1 MNLTPWQKT
10 VAVDTH
16 RFRVLNCGRR
26 AGKTVLACE
35 EILGVALAKKDRRIS
50 YFAPTREDA
59 RDIMWS
65 MLIKRCEPITT
76 YKNDSRLEIK
86 VKTQDGGESM
96 IVLYGWESVQE
107 RGKGRGLSNDF
118 IVLDEVSSMRN
129 FWVGWNEVLSPT
141 LIDRKGS
148 ALFISTPKGF
158 NHFYDLYNFQ
168 EKDDNYKSFHFTS
181 YDNPHIP
188 KEEIEREKKSKPEDI
203 FAQEYMADFRKSTGL
218 VYKEFDRSKHVYK
231 DNDRDD
237 GFTSN
242 SRTIEKLVGIDW
254 GFTNPAA
261 IYLIERSADN
271 NFYIS
276 KEYYKSQKTTPELIE
291 YIGTLGGN
299 KFYPDPAEPDRN
311 EELRRAGLIPRDVS
325 KDIEAGINAVRE
337 LLKTN
342 RLYINAD
349 CVNLISEFETYS
361 YPEKQLNK
369 NENENP
375 IKENDHALDAIRY
388 VLYMQRIAVNQEAH
402 IHYPSSAL
410 PVRNNTSDPKILV
423 TEPKTAYTHMQS
435 NISNRRRF

>member
-1 MNLTPWQKT
+1 M
-10 VAVDTH
+10 A
-16 RFRVLNCGRR
+16 
-26 AGKTVLACE
+26 
-35 EILGVALAKKDRRIS
+35 IAKEDRRIS
-50 YFAPTREDA
+50 YFAPTIEDA

-65 MLIKRCEPITT
+65 MLVRRCEPIIT
-76 YKNDSRLEIK
+76 YKNDTRLELK
-86 VKTQDGGESM
+86 VKTQDGGESL
-96 IVLYGWESVQE
+96 IALYGWSSVQE

-188 KEEIEREKKSKPEDI
+188 KEEIDREKNSKPEDV
-203 FAQEYMADFRKSTGL
+203 FAQEFLADFRKSSGL
-218 VYKEFDRSKHVYK
+218 VYKEFNRGQHVYK
-231 DNDRDD
+231 DEDRDD
-237 GFTSN
+237 GFGSPGA
-242 SRTIEKLVGIDW
+242 TIERLVGIDW

-261 IYLIERSADN
+261 IYLIEKTADN
-271 NFYIS
+271 RFYVS

-291 YIGTLGGN
+291 YISTLNGN

-311 EELRRAGLIPRDVS
+311 EELRRAGLIPREVS
-325 KDIEAGINAVRE
+325 KDIEAGINAIRE

-342 RLYINAD
+342 RLYIHAS

-361 YPEKQLNK
+361 YPERQLNK

-375 IKENDHALDAIRY
+375 IKENDHALDSIRY
-388 VLYMQRIAVNQEAH
+388 VLYMQRNINNQYATS
-402 IHYPSSAL
+402 YFSKSSMPIL
-410 PVRNNTSDPKILV
+410 NNTSNPHMMNMSNDKDKIV
-423 TEPKTAYTHMQS
+423 PTRQS
-435 NISNRRRF
+435 NTHYQQNLMRPMKRF

>member
-1 MNLTPWQKT
+1 MELTKPQKLI
-10 VAVDTH
+10 AKDTH
-16 RFRVLNCGRR
+16 RFRVVNCGRR
-26 AGKTVLACE
+26 FGKTVLACE
-35 EILGVALAKKDRRIS
+35 EILGMAMAKKDRRIS

-65 MLIKRCEPITT
+65 MLIKRCEPIIT

-86 VKTQDGGESM
+86 VKTQDGGESL
-96 IVLYGWESVQE
+96 ITLYGWESVQE
-107 RGKGRGLSNDF
+107 RGKGRGMFNDF

-129 FWVGWNEVLSPT
+129 FWVGWDQVLSPT

-158 NHFYDLYNFQ
+158 NHFYDLYNLQ

-181 YDNPHIP
+181 YDNPHLS
-188 KEEIEREKKSKPEDI
+188 KDEIDREKKSKPEDI
-203 FAQEYMADFRKSTGL
+203 FAQEFMADFRKASGL
-218 VYKEFDRSKHVYK
+218 VYKEFIREKHVYT
-231 DNDRDD
+231 DRDD
-237 GFTSN
+237 GYN
-242 SRTIEKLVGIDW
+242 SPSATIERLVGIDW

-261 IYLIERSADN
+261 IYLIEKTADN
-271 NFYIS
+271 NFYVT

-291 YIGTLGGN
+291 YISTLNGN

-311 EELRRAGLIPRDVS
+311 EELRRAGLIPREVS
-325 KDIEAGINAVRE
+325 KDIEAGINAIRE

-342 RLYINAD
+342 RLFIHSS

-375 IKENDHALDAIRY
+375 IKENDHALDSIRY
-388 VLYMQRIAVNQEAH
+388 VLYMQRGLGNQIAH
-402 IHYPSSAL
+402 THYPTSSM
-410 PVRNNTSDPKILV
+410 PMRNNTSNPHLPTERKI
-423 TEPKTAYTHMQS
+423 AYTYVP
-435 NISNRRRF
+435 RL